1 MLIFIGI
8 VSFIIAVL
16 IALMYRPAIDREPM
30 YRGAADDP
38 YQSQQSSDSKLTLG
52 IKTFIVAFVV
62 IYFGLVFFT
71 PQLGFAARTQ
81 LIETCEPDF

>member
-16 IALMYRPAIDREPM
+16 IALMH
-30 YRGAADDP
+30 RGAADDP